1 MRVRVHISLSLHY
14 SELIL
19 PPQVANGGGP
29 IRKRGRGFQSSA
41 GLYPCPVQC
50 FTLDSD
56 VGICPLV
63 GNEGGVV
70 SEQTY
75 DRVESTQVRDSDIRA
90 ARCEYCCASFVYVSR
105 CDACPPRSGRR
116 MDRSR
121 NQCPRGGNRG
131 RCYRKVRRLWGDQE
145 STSQSRSED
154 RLCKSGFSDKFA
166 PGE

>member
-1 MRVRVHISLSLHY
+1 MRVRIHRYLSLHY
-14 SELIL
+14 NDLFS
-19 PPQVANGGGP
+19 PQVANGGGT
-29 IRKRGRGFQSSA
+29 IRKRGRGFQSST
-41 GLYPCPVQC
+41 GLYPCPVQR

-56 VGICPLV
+56 FGICPLG

-75 DRVESTQVRDSDIRA
+75 DRVESTQVRDSDTRA
-90 ARCEYCCASFVYVSR
+90 ARCEYCCALLVTCLVTML
-105 CDACPPRSGRR
+105 ACPLHSGRR

-131 RCYRKVRRLWGDQE
+131 GCYRKVRRLRGDKE

-154 RLCKSGFSDKFA
+154 RLCKSG
-166 PGE
+166 